1 MPALAILGGSTPF
14 TVSLLDL
21 LPDAGRWDVTLH
33 GRDADALSLIAGF
46 GHSRLQPQGG
56 TVRWTT
62 DLDDALV
69 GADVVLHQIRYG
81 DLVGRAGD
89 ERLAESLGVA
99 GDETLGPSGLRSAIR
114 MAPALAAVAR
124 AMSRQCPDACVVNL
138 TNPLSCSTAI
148 LVKSGL
154 RKVIGLCE
162 LPQFTLQQ
170 ACAAL
175 NLSPDAVT
183 WDYVGLNHRGFIHV
197 LDHAGRNVLDDLPA
211 ALGDREIGGIGAED
225 IAELGAL
232 PLKYFRLLAGRN
244 RTAER
249 RAQALLDLKSEALA
263 ELRIY
268 PTQVPAALRKRQM
281 PWYPDAV
288 LPVLRT
294 LASGKAG
301 EHVLNL
307 PAGDGIV
314 REFRAILRR
323 EGAEPLPSRQTQG
336 TVRRWLDRF
345 DAHEHATLAA
355 VLDPVRPRIREA
367 LALDPMLPAHL
378 IDRAADLIAPSKA
391 AGVQADA

>member
-33 GRDADALSLIAGF
+33 GRDAEALRLIAGF
-46 GHSRLQPQGG
+46 GRSRLQSQGG

-62 DLDDALV
+62 DLDDALA

-81 DLVGRAGD
+81 DLAGRAGD
-89 ERLAESLGVA
+89 ELLAESLGVA

-124 AMSRQCPDACVVNL
+124 AMVLRCPDAWIVNL

-148 LVKSGL
+148 LAKSGL
-154 RKVIGLCE
+154 GKVIGLCE

-170 ACAAL
+170 ACTAL

-183 WDYVGLNHRGFIHV
+183 WDYAGLNHRGFIHV
-197 LDHAGRNVLDDLPA
+197 LEHAGRNVLDDLPA
-211 ALGDREIGGIGAED
+211 ALGDRKIGGIVAED

-249 RAQALLDLKSEALA
+249 RAQALLDLKAEALA
-263 ELRIY
+263 ELRIR
-268 PTQVPAALRKRQM
+268 PTQVPAALRRRQM

-288 LPVLRT
+288 MPVLRT

-314 REFRAILRR
+314 REFRAILGR
-323 EGAEPLPSRQTQG
+323 EGAEPLPARPPQG
-336 TVRRWLDRF
+336 AVRRWLDRF
-345 DAHEHATLAA
+345 EAHEQATLAA

-378 IDRAADLIAPSKA
+378 IDRAADLIALSKA

>member
-1 MPALAILGGSTPF
+1 MPALTILGGSTPF

-33 GRDADALSLIAGF
+33 GRDAEALRLIAGF
-46 GHSRLQPQGG
+46 GRSRLQPQGG

-62 DLDDALV
+62 DLDDALA

-81 DLVGRAGD
+81 GLAGRAGD
-89 ERLAESLGVA
+89 ELLAESLGVA

-124 AMSRQCPDACVVNL
+124 AMARQCPNAWIVNL

-148 LVKSGL
+148 LVKAGFG
-154 RKVIGLCE
+154 KVIGLCE
-162 LPQFTLQQ
+162 LPQFTVQQ

-175 NLSPDAVT
+175 NLPLDAVT
-183 WDYVGLNHRGFIHV
+183 WDYAGLNHRGFIHV
-197 LDHAGRNVLDDLPA
+197 LEHAGRNVLDDLPA
-211 ALGDREIGGIGAED
+211 ALGDRKIGGISAED

-249 RAQALLDLKSEALA
+249 RAQALLDLKAEALA
-263 ELRIY
+263 ELRIC
-268 PTQVPAALRKRQM
+268 PTQVPAALRRRQM

-288 LPVLRT
+288 VPVLRT
-294 LASGKAG
+294 LASGTAG

-314 REFRAILRR
+314 REFRAILGH
-323 EGAEPLPSRQTQG
+323 EGAEPLPSRPAQG
-336 TVRRWLDRF
+336 AVRRWLDRF
-345 DAHEHATLAA
+345 EAHEQATLAA

>member
-21 LPDAGRWDVTLH
+21 LPNAGRWDVTLH
-33 GRDADALSLIAGF
+33 GRDAEALRLIAGF
-46 GHSRLQPQGG
+46 GHCRLQPQGG

-62 DLDDALV
+62 DLDDALA

-89 ERLAESLGVA
+89 ELLAESLGVA

-114 MAPALAAVAR
+114 MAPALDATAR
-124 AMSRQCPDACVVNL
+124 AMARQCPDAWIVNL

-148 LVKSGL
+148 LVRSGL
-154 RKVIGLCE
+154 RNVIGLCE

-183 WDYVGLNHRGFIHV
+183 WDYAGLNHRGFIHV
-197 LDHAGRNVLDDLPA
+197 LEHAGRNVLDDLPA
-211 ALGDREIGGIGAED
+211 ALGDRKIGGIGAED
-225 IAELGAL
+225 IAELGAV

-249 RAQALLDLKSEALA
+249 RAQALLDLKAEALA
-263 ELRIY
+263 ELRIR

-281 PWYPDAV
+281 TWYPDAV
-288 LPVLRT
+288 MPVLRT

-314 REFRAILRR
+314 REFRAILGR
-323 EGAEPLPSRQTQG
+323 EGAEPLPSRPAQG
-336 TVRRWLDRF
+336 AVRRWLERF
-345 DAHEHATLAA
+345 EAHEQATLAA

-367 LALDPMLPAHL
+367 LALDPMLPAPL
-378 IDRAADLIAPSKA
+378 IDRAADLIAHSKA